1 MPKNPPA
8 DMSRITPYI
17 LYEDVAAALDWL
29 TDAFGFGERM
39 RIPGPDGTV
48 SHAEMELADDGVI
61 MMGNPGPEY
70 QNPKRTGQVHQ
81 LIYVYVDDVD
91 GHFKQAKAAGATI
104 TAEPEDQF
112 YGDRRYAA
120 KDLEG
125 HEWNFATRVRDIPP
139 EEMRPPS

>member
-17 LYEDVAAALDWL
+17 YYEDVAAALDWL

-39 RIPGPDGTV
+39 RMPGLDGTV
-48 SHAEMELADDGVI
+48 AHAEMEFEDGVI
-61 MMGNPGPEY
+61 MLGNPSLEY
-70 QNPKRTGQVHQ
+70 QNPKRTGHVNQIV
-81 LIYVYVDDVD
+81 YVYVDDVD
-91 GHFKQAKAAGATI
+91 EHFKQAKAAGATI
-104 TAEPEDQF
+104 VAEPEDQF

-125 HEWNFATRVRDIPP
+125 HEWNFATHVRDVPIDELKPP
-139 EEMRPPS
+139 V